1 MFTLKGK
8 ENSLA
13 EDKNKK
19 RGRPSGRTEQG
30 EKQKKHLYQVGLKL
44 IQEQG
49 YENATLR
56 KMAKQAGVS
65 PGLFYKYYSSK
76 GALVLELHEDLTSA
90 FEKRFESQIQPGSWG
105 QRSVETLRLSLA
117 TLAPHREALK
127 ALIPVLV
134 GYEDQNV
141 FSGFSEFSR
150 HRVEN
155 LFYRALQES
164 QSPPA
169 KDIIEP
175 LARLTYTVHLA
186 VLLFWLL
193 DKSENQKATDG
204 VLDFYEKLLQPL
216 KYAIK
221 VGGAKKLI
229 KKADA
234 LFQQGLVANDKGQD

>member
-1 MFTLKGK
+1 MAD
-8 ENSLA
+8 ENQ
-13 EDKNKK
+13 KK
-19 RGRPSGRTEQG
+19 RGRPSGRTDQG
-30 EKQKKHLYQVGLKL
+30 EKQKQHLYQVGLKL
-44 IQEQG
+44 IQTEG
-49 YENATLR
+49 YEKATLR

-65 PGLFYKYYSSK
+65 PGLFYKYYASK
-76 GALVLELHEDLTSA
+76 GALILELHESLTSA
-90 FEKRFESQIQPGSWG
+90 FEKRFERQIQPGPWG
-105 QRSVETLRLSLA
+105 QRSVATLRLSIK

-141 FSGFSEFSR
+141 FSGTSEFTR

-155 LFYRALQES
+155 LFYRALAES
-164 QSPPA
+164 TSPPPA
-169 KDIIEP
+169 DIVAA
-175 LARLTYTVHLA
+175 LARLTYTIHLA

-193 DKSENQKATDG
+193 DKSPKQKATEG

-216 KYAIK
+216 KFAIK

-234 LFQQGLVANDKGQD
+234 LVQQGLVANDKSQV